1 MRNAILR
8 ESRVGW
14 VERSEPHQFFGKLI
28 GGTRFARP
36 TLRLSQRPPAP
47 RAFTLVELLVVIII
61 IGMLLALLLPAIQ
74 AAREAARRAAC
85 ANNLNQLGVAL
96 SNYESAH
103 GVLPP
108 GTIDKQGPIHN
119 VPQGYHIGWLVQ
131 LLPYLEEGVIYKNI
145 DFSVGAYDKKN
156 AAARSVGIKL
166 FACPS
171 FAGPT
176 RIQPRD
182 ASGAVA
188 SAPFDPATGEELGPP
203 PGSVFVSTYAGCH
216 NDVEAPIDANNN
228 GVLFL
233 NSHVSQRD
241 VTDGTT
247 HTIYVGEKLNNDDD
261 LGWMSGTR
269 ATLRNAGTA
278 LNMTIN
284 IAGSTSSNPY
294 APSVGPGPGQS
305 PTSAPGEP
313 SKPAA
318 AAGDLFVGGF
328 GSSHSSVCNFLF
340 GDGAVRSIEK
350 DIPLSV
356 LQQLANRADGKL
368 LTQGPTRNDSY

>member
-1 MRNAILR
+1 MRNAMPRHLR
-8 ESRVGW
+8 TSYSGF
-14 VERSEPHQFFGKLI
+14 P
-28 GGTRFARP
+28 AP
-36 TLRLSQRPPAP
+36 DPRPPAP
-47 RAFTLVELLVVIII
+47 RAFTLVELLVVIAI
-61 IGMLLALLLPAIQ
+61 IGILIALLLPAIQ

-85 ANNLNQLGVAL
+85 INNLNQLGVAL
-96 SNYESAH
+96 NNYESAH

-119 VPQGYHIGWLVQ
+119 VPQGYHMGWLVQ
-131 LLPYLEEGVIYKNI
+131 LLPYIEEGVTYKNV

-166 FACPS
+166 FVCSS

-182 ASGAVA
+182 ATGAIV
-188 SAPFDPATGEELGPP
+188 PPPIDPATGAELGPP

-233 NSHVSQRD
+233 NSHISQRD
-241 VTDGTT
+241 VTDGAT
-247 HTIYVGEKLNNDDD
+247 HTIYVGEKLNNDAD
-261 LGWMSGTR
+261 LGWISGTR

-278 LNMTIN
+278 INMTTED
-284 IAGSTSSNPY
+284 STGTVAWP
-294 APSVGPGPGQS
+294 P

-328 GSSHSSVCNFLF
+328 GSSHPSVCNFLF
-340 GDGAVRSIEK
+340 GDGAVHSIRK

>member
-1 MRNAILR
+1 
-8 ESRVGW
+8 
-14 VERSEPHQFFGKLI
+14 
-28 GGTRFARP
+28 
-36 TLRLSQRPPAP
+36 
-47 RAFTLVELLVVIII
+47 
-61 IGMLLALLLPAIQ
+61 
-74 AAREAARRAAC
+74 
-85 ANNLNQLGVAL
+85 
-96 SNYESAH
+96 
-103 GVLPP
+103 
-108 GTIDKQGPIHN
+108 
-119 VPQGYHIGWLVQ
+119 LVQ
-131 LLPYLEEGVIYKNI
+131 LLPYIEEGVTYKNV

-166 FACPS
+166 FVCSS

-182 ASGAVA
+182 ATGAIV
-188 SAPFDPATGEELGPP
+188 PPPIDPATGAELGPP

-241 VTDGTT
+241 VTDGAT
-247 HTIYVGEKLNNDDD
+247 HTIYVGEKLNNDAD
-261 LGWMSGTR
+261 LGWMSGTL

-278 LNMTIN
+278 LNMTTED
-284 IAGSTSSNPY
+284 STGTVAWP
-294 APSVGPGPGQS
+294 P
-305 PTSAPGEP
+305 PTSATGEP
-313 SKPAA
+313 LKPAA

-328 GSSHSSVCNFLF
+328 GSSHPSVCNFLF
-340 GDGAVRSIEK
+340 GDGAVHSIRK

-368 LTQGPTRNDSY
+368 LTEGPTRNESY